1 MNAKL
6 TTRQV
11 GDVSVVDVAGRVTA
25 GPASK
30 ALGETLRE
38 LRSAGKNKILVNLCD
53 ISYIDSSG
61 IGELVSAFKE
71 ITQRGGQLK
80 LLGLSGQ
87 GVYQLLVTKSH
98 TIFEMYVDEGAAI
111 QSFGQKAAEGD

>member
-11 GDVSVVDVAGRVTA
+11 GDVSIVDVAGRVTA
-25 GPASK
+25 GRGSK
-30 ALGETLRE
+30 ALRETLRE
-38 LRSAGKNKILVNLCD
+38 LTSAGKNKLLVNLCE

-71 ITQRGGQLK
+71 ITQGGGQLK
-80 LLGLSGQ
+80 LVGLSGQ
-87 GVYQLLVTKSH
+87 AAYQMLITKSC
-98 TIFEMYVDEGAAI
+98 TFFEMYVDEGTAI
-111 QSFGQKAAEGD
+111 RSFGQKSAEGD

>member
-11 GDVSVVDVAGRVTA
+11 GDVSVVDVAGRITVGGGSNA
-25 GPASK
+25 
-30 ALGETLRE
+30 LRE
-38 LRSAGKNKILVNLCD
+38 IVRELTSAGKKKILVNLREV
-53 ISYIDSSG
+53 SYIDSSG

-71 ITQRGGQLK
+71 ITQGGGQLK

-87 GVYQLLVTKSH
+87 AAYQLLITKSC
-98 TIFEMYVDEGAAI
+98 TFFEMYVDEAAAMC
-111 QSFGQKAAEGD
+111 SFG

>member
-1 MNAKL
+1 MTARL

-11 GDVSVVDVAGRVTA
+11 GDVSIVDVAGRVTV
-25 GPASK
+25 GGGSN
-30 ALGETLRE
+30 ALRETLCE
-38 LRSAGKNKILVNLCD
+38 LTSRGKKMILVNLCE

-71 ITQRGGQLK
+71 VTRTGGQLK

-98 TIFEMYVDEGAAI
+98 TIFEMYVDEATAI
-111 QSFGQKAAEGD
+111 RSFG

>member
-1 MNAKL
+1 MTANF

-11 GDVSVVDVAGRVTA
+11 GDVSVVDVTGRVTV
-25 GPASK
+25 GGGSN
-30 ALGETLRE
+30 ALRETLRE
-38 LRSAGKNKILVNLCD
+38 LTSAGKNKILVNLSEL
-53 ISYIDSSG
+53 SYIDSSG

-71 ITQRGGQLK
+71 VTHMGGQLK

-98 TIFEMYVDEGAAI
+98 TIFEMYVDEATAI
-111 QSFGQKAAEGD
+111 RSFG